1 MTGILER
8 HEIRIRGRDH
18 TIVFIADSQDGRLVI
33 RQEPDGKKSKEVCA
47 IRLSDPDELR
57 AFFKGL
63 RRILSSLGYA
73 VESGEAPAVTR
84 REKPRAGIGSRED
97 ERDAVVAQARQK
109 NPVAFAPWTR
119 KKSEKSADV
128 MRQEKISKQSLVHT
142 NGLPVLSSFVSNAS
156 VCCRASKN
164 GVRARP
170 RLRGGAIGAGPA
182 SERWEADTI
191 PRAPGLCRAARYRL
205 LLQRLPAKVARY
217 CTRLRDHGD
226 GARICRGCPRTV
238 AAQTDIGN

>member
-1 MTGILER
+1 LAVFSVTYDWYFER

-97 ERDAVVAQARQK
+97 ERDAVVAPARQK

-119 KKSEKSADV
+119 EEEREVQNVAAFES
-128 MRQEKISKQSLVHT
+128 
-142 NGLPVLSSFVSNAS
+142 VL
-156 VCCRASKN
+156 
-164 GVRARP
+164 
-170 RLRGGAIGAGPA
+170 LGGAMAIFESLANVLKALAVGDRVKVTLRPETGRFPNPMEGQITQKDASGSFSLESAQGVIQISAGDIL
-182 SERWEADTI
+182 SITR
-191 PRAPGLCRAARYRL
+191 
-205 LLQRLPAKVARY
+205 LQR
-217 CTRLRDHGD
+217 
-226 GARICRGCPRTV
+226 
-238 AAQTDIGN
+238 